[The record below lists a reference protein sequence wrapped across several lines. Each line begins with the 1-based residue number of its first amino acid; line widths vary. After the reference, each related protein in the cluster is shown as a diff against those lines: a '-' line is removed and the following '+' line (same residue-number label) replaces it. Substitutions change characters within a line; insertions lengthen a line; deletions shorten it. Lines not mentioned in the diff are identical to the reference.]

1 MLVDHHFF
9 SVFHGNLFK
18 KMSGTFEDAWVH
30 ISCVVG
36 LEDVQLLNSA
46 FCGFCEVVAHF
57 MLKSD
62 FDRYP
67 KMTKNNICSLRPE
80 G

>member
-18 KMSGTFEDAWVH
+18 KKSGTFEDVWVH
-30 ISCVVG
+30 ISRVVG

-46 FCGFCEVVAHF
+46 FCGFCEVVVHF
-57 MLKSD
+57 MLKGD